1 MPTVVHDFDWPDRVL
16 VGTIGEPGSRA
27 FYLQVRQGRRV
38 VSVLLEKEQS
48 ALLAMHMDRM
58 LDELMQEGN
67 PYRIP
72 SDAPAELI
80 DTEPLEPV
88 DEQFRTGTIGLG
100 WDPTTSQLV
109 VQAYSDVELDEDPD
123 SEEEQPEEALV
134 IRMPVGTA
142 RAFVRS
148 TRDVVASGRPLCPVC
163 GQPIDPGGHVCS
175 MLGGL

>member
-1 MPTVVHDFDWPDRVL
+1 
-16 VGTIGEPGSRA
+16 
-27 FYLQVRQGRRV
+27 V

-163 GQPIDPGGHVCS
+163 GQPMDPDGHVCS
-175 MLGGL
+175 MPGGL